1 MIAAQRDLHGL
12 RRLYYRPDSPFHAAS
27 IRQLLRLGGG
37 QRELDRDGV
46 LAFLD
51 DRLDREQ
58 TCVAGV
64 RAVPGGHRLE
74 WTGNGWQ
81 ITPYPPR
88 PAPSGPLA
96 ALLLASLATTF
107 ATGRA
112 ALALSGGLDSALLLA
127 LGRVFAM
134 PFPIYVLDPQLPDY
148 SEVDRACATAK
159 ALGFSV
165 IVVPATERDF
175 IAALPECIR
184 HAETPFYNL
193 HPVSKYLLARRLRA
207 DGIRMVVTGDG
218 ADQVFAGVSG
228 LDYLPLVGALFESQG
243 VEVRSPFLDEEVIAF
258 AGQLPPDPNKS
269 ILRAL
274 ARELVVPDEV
284 IDAPKVPRLAP
295 PMDLSSLW
303 DERHID
309 AVARLIGRDPPR
321 GFEDSAPA
329 THVRWTT
336 LGLLRRIITEDL

>member
-12 RRLYYRPDSPFHAAS
+12 GRLYYCPDRPCHAAS
-27 IRQLLRLGGG
+27 IRQLLRLIGG

-51 DRLDREQ
+51 DRLGPEQ

-64 RAVPGGHRLE
+64 RAVSGGHRLE
-74 WTGNGWQ
+74 WTGSGWQ
-81 ITPYPPR
+81 ITPCPPR

-96 ALLLASLATTF
+96 ALLLASLARTF
-107 ATGRA
+107 ANDRA

-127 LGRVFAM
+127 LGRVFAT
-134 PFPIYVLDPQLPDY
+134 PFPIYVLDPQLPGY
-148 SEVDRACATAK
+148 SEVDRARATAD
-159 ALGFSV
+159 ALGFRV
-165 IVVPATERDF
+165 IVVATTEGDF

-184 HAETPFYNL
+184 HAETPLYNL

-207 DGIRMVVTGDG
+207 DGIRTVVTGDG

-228 LDYLPLVGALFESQG
+228 LDYLPLVGALFEACD
-243 VEVRSPFLDEEVIAF
+243 VEVRSPFLDEEVISF

-274 ARELVVPDEV
+274 ARGMVPDEV
-284 IDAPKVPRLAP
+284 IDAPKVARLAP

-303 DERHID
+303 DNHHIE

-321 GFEDSAPA
+321 GFEDVAPA
-329 THVRWTT
+329 TGVRWTT